1 MMLPVAI
8 AGAASSLGASF
19 GGESGLSARNRDGDG
34 SIRGVPG
41 TPAIAMTERHGLAGW
56 VRAGLALA
64 GLLLAVGL
72 GWYALPAAG
81 LALVF
86 DSWIV
91 PAVALLHLAQQALCG
106 VAWQRLAVPP
116 RPTPWAFFRARWVR
130 ASVAALV
137 PLSGVGAALVGMR
150 LARRA
155 GLTMDHAVASL
166 TLDATM
172 EMITQV
178 IFLALGFA
186 LLLGLRPQ
194 QQILWWSVAVL
205 SVACVA
211 VGLFVAA
218 QRGGALKLI
227 EAGFSRLAAR
237 WPSWLPLAEAR
248 LHDRLMQLH
257 GRHGAALVAGALHL
271 GAWLLG
277 AVEIWAVLYAVGK
290 PAGPA
295 ECIIIESL
303 SMAARSAGFFVPGAL
318 GIQEL
323 GLVIVGGLVGLP
335 AETAMLIAVV
345 KRLRDVAIGVPGL
358 IIWQWVEGRR
368 FPATRTAR

>member
-1 MMLPVAI
+1 MT
-8 AGAASSLGASF
+8 
-19 GGESGLSARNRDGDG
+19 
-34 SIRGVPG
+34 G
-41 TPAIAMTERHGLAGW
+41 TPIVAVTERHGSAGW
-56 VRAGLALA
+56 VRAAIALA

-72 GWYALPAAG
+72 GWYALPAAD
-81 LALVF
+81 LVLVL
-86 DSWIV
+86 DSWVV
-91 PAVALLHLAQQALCG
+91 PAVALLHLVQQALCG
-106 VAWQRLAVPP
+106 VAWQRLVMPP

-137 PLSGVGAALVGMR
+137 PVSGIGAALVGLR
-150 LARRA
+150 LSRRA

-166 TLDATM
+166 TLDATI

-178 IFLALGFA
+178 MFLALGFA
-186 LLLGLRPQ
+186 LLIGLRPQ
-194 QQILWWSVAVL
+194 EEILWWSVTVL
-205 SVACVA
+205 SVACLT

-218 QRGGALKLI
+218 QRGGALKLV

-237 WPSWLPLAEAR
+237 WPRWLPLAEAR
-248 LHDRLMQLH
+248 LHERLMQLH
-257 GRHGAALVAGALHL
+257 GRHRAALVAGSLHL

-295 ECIIIESL
+295 ECIVIESL
-303 SMAARSAGFFVPGAL
+303 SMTARSAGFFVPGAL

-323 GLVIVGGLVGLP
+323 GLVIVGGLVGLH
-335 AETAMLIAVV
+335 ADTAMLIAVV

-358 IIWQWVEGRR
+358 VIWQWVEGRR
-368 FPATRTAR
+368 FPATRAAR

>member
-1 MMLPVAI
+1 
-8 AGAASSLGASF
+8 
-19 GGESGLSARNRDGDG
+19 
-34 SIRGVPG
+34 
-41 TPAIAMTERHGLAGW
+41 MTERRRSAGW
-56 VRAGLALA
+56 VRAAIALA

-81 LALVF
+81 LALLF
-86 DSWIV
+86 DSWVV
-91 PAVALLHLAQQALCG
+91 PAVALLHLVQQALCG
-106 VAWQRLAVPP
+106 IAWQRLVVPP
-116 RPTPWAFFRARWVR
+116 RPSPWAFFRARWVR

-137 PLSGVGAALVGMR
+137 PVSGVGAALVGLR
-150 LARRA
+150 LSRRA

-166 TLDATM
+166 TLDATI

-178 IFLALGFA
+178 MFLGLGFA

-194 QQILWWSVAVL
+194 EEIFWWSVTVL
-205 SVACVA
+205 AAACLA
-211 VGLFVAA
+211 VGLFVVA
-218 QRGGALKLI
+218 QRGGAMKLV
-227 EAGFSRLAAR
+227 EAGLARLAAR

-248 LHDRLMQLH
+248 LHDRLIQLH
-257 GRHGAALVAGALHL
+257 RRHGAAVVAGSFHL

-295 ECIIIESL
+295 ECIIVESL

-323 GLVIVGGLVGLP
+323 GLVIVGGLVGLH
-335 AETAMLIAVV
+335 ADTAMLIAVV

-358 IIWQWVEGRR
+358 VIWQFVEGRL
-368 FPATRTAR
+368 FPTMRTDRGSQPKIGCQPVNRNRG